1 MLASRRHFSI
11 LFSVNVRFRQ
21 WYKLVTFDGVL
32 VESEDMV
39 KRLVAFVSKN
49 GTFPDSVDLR
59 TNKLPSAAVH
69 VFGSRERTC
78 STMFL
83 QIGSY
88 VFNFYRFTVENLVN
102 RRIKSGTKLL
112 DAGCGQGD
120 SLRDYSK
127 PQDVDVY
134 GVDLLRSD
142 VVAAKRR
149 WKGSGFIV
157 ADLSLLP
164 FVEGVFDGVLSVDV
178 LEHVKSKPSV
188 IGELARVVKKGG
200 FFVGSSS
207 NLLNPILLM
216 DVIFPSV
223 SEALVAKF
231 SYMNDPVSRH
241 SRFGPSGLTRTLNQ
255 KNFRLDTFAL
265 LGAPLF
271 DGKKLPFLVSVWVL
285 FDKLTKRVPLIF
297 LKETMVWQAI
307 RL

>member
-1 MLASRRHFSI
+1 MLGSLKLFSI
-11 LFSVNVRFRQ
+11 FSVNVYLKQ
-21 WYKLVTFDGVL
+21 LQKWEAPDGVL
-32 VESEDMV
+32 VESGDLV

-49 GTFPDSVDLR
+49 GRFPDSVDLR
-59 TNKLPSAAVH
+59 ANRLPSATVH
-69 VFGSRERTC
+69 VFGSRERTR

-88 VFNFYRFTVENLVN
+88 VFNFYRFTVENLIN
-102 RRIKSGTKLL
+102 RCLKPGARLL

-127 PQDVDVY
+127 PANAEVY

-149 WKGSGFIV
+149 WPGSGFIV
-157 ADLSLLP
+157 ADLSKLP
-164 FVEGVFDGVLSVDV
+164 FVEGTFDGVLSVDV
-178 LEHVKSKPSV
+178 LEHVKNKCSV
-188 IGELARVVKKGG
+188 IGELARVVKKAG
-200 FFVGSSS
+200 FFIGSST
-207 NLLNPILLM
+207 NLLNPVLLM
-216 DVIFPSV
+216 DVAFPSV
-223 SEALVAKF
+223 SGLLIAKF

-241 SRFGPSGLTRTLNQ
+241 SRFGPSGLARTLSE
-255 KNFRLDTFAL
+255 KSFRLDTFAM

-271 DGKKLPFLVSVWVL
+271 EGKKLPFLVSVWVL